1 MPNKNMT
8 HVTLNKKYILK
19 IKNIKI
25 KKKKNIY
32 IYIYIYIYIPQ
43 GVFCKLG
50 QPLGQIL
57 HFSLI
62 FKAYKLSLKL
72 IA

>member
-19 IKNIKI
+19 MKNIKI
-25 KKKKNIY
+25 KKK
-32 IYIYIYIYIPQ
+32 IYIYIPQ